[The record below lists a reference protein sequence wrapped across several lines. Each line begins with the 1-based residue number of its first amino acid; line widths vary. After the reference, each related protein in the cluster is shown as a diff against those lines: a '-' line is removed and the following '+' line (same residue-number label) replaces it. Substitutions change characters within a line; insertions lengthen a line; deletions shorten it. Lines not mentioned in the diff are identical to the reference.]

1 MTTDRLERAMRLLRA
16 TVAPAALLLLA
27 AAGVKAQEGTVTGRV
42 TDRSSLAP
50 LAGAQVFLPGTQL
63 GTLTD
68 DKGDYRITGV
78 PPGSHELRVRLIG
91 YKSEVRNV
99 TVEEGGTLTADFQLS
114 VSAVSL
120 EEVVVTAT
128 GTQRQRELGHA
139 VSTIDAA
146 SQVRKSESQS
156 ITNLIQGNATGVSI
170 RQSSGSVG
178 TGATIKIRGN
188 SSIGL
193 DNTPLIYVDGVR
205 VSNANDVSTPNF
217 TLDVGGQQP
226 SRLNDLNPQ
235 DIETIDVLKGPSA
248 VTLYGTEAAAGVILI
263 TTKKGREGQTR
274 YNFRAE
280 VGGNWD
286 ATRWGSRA
294 FNPATDFASLGFGK
308 DTVYLMDLLDGEPGV
323 QPPFRTGLQNTY
335 ASSVRGGR
343 QDIDYYL
350 SGQYES
356 LQGNLAGNRV
366 TRWNARGNLSIH
378 PSDKVDITVSNGY
391 VSNTTLLPQNDN
403 NGAGYIFQGT
413 LGDPSLVPMDRRDP
427 NTGAG
432 PVRTCATAFEVSRA
446 GLGPAFGAADNSLA
460 ATTEAFCGSP
470 LGVFPSFS
478 DVGLY
483 HTEENVD
490 RYTGSATVTYRP
502 ASMWTNR
509 VTVGLDQFSDYG
521 FFLQPVVPR
530 LANIDPDFGRGFLQR
545 ENTNNTNLT
554 LQATSA
560 VDVSFTDEL
569 ASTTTLGGQYFDQR
583 QKNVYAQ
590 GRTFPSGSPAVNNS
604 VANQGSDF
612 FTEVKTLGL
621 FGEQRFAWRDRVFLT
636 GGLRF
641 DDNSAFGSEL
651 GLTAYP
657 RVSLSYI
664 LSDESWFPEIFDQFK
679 LRGSWGES
687 GKQPGTNSSLALLT
701 PVSVPIADQE
711 ILGVTANRPGND
723 TLKPELD
730 KEIEVGFDA
739 SVLNG
744 RVSGS
749 FTWYRQTTRNAVVN
763 RPLQPSL
770 GFPNNA
776 IVNVGAMTNTGV
788 EASLDAVAFDR
799 PGLTW
804 EWRVQGSTNYNR
816 ITELPAPII
825 FGLSGSSQR
834 HQKGFP
840 FASYFANPVTVDA
853 AGRVT
858 IGDTAVYLGD
868 PTPNFT
874 GSLSSTLTLFDHLT
888 LYGLADWETGQQIY
902 SDNLRFMC
910 VSGGDCAESWQRE
923 SNGDL
928 SHQALAL
935 RASPLGI
942 GNYIFDTSYA
952 KLRTVS
958 ARVDLPA
965 EWIEP
970 FHVHSLAFS
979 VIGNNL
985 MTWTPY
991 LGADPE
997 INEAGQANATRADFF
1012 TLPPARSVTATI
1024 SVTF

>member
-1 MTTDRLERAMRLLRA
+1 MPSHEFERAKRLLGV
-16 TVAPAALLLLA
+16 TVASAVLLLLA
-27 AAGVKAQEGTVTGRV
+27 VAGVKAQEGAVTGRV
-42 TDRSSLAP
+42 TDESSLAP
-50 LAGAQVFLPGTQL
+50 LAGAQIFLPGTQL

-68 DKGDYRITGV
+68 DEGNYRIPGV
-78 PPGSHELRVRLIG
+78 PAGTHELRVRLIG
-91 YKSEVRNV
+91 YKSAVRNV
-99 TVEEGGTLTADFQLS
+99 TVGAGQTVTADFRLS

-120 EEVVVTAT
+120 QEVVVTAT
-128 GTQRQRELGHA
+128 GAQRQRELGHA

-146 SQVRKSESQS
+146 SQVQKSDSRT

-170 RQSSGSVG
+170 RQNSGSVG

-235 DIETIDVLKGPSA
+235 DIESIDVLKGPSA

-263 TTKKGREGQTR
+263 TTKKGRAGQTR
-274 YNFRAE
+274 YDLRAG

-286 ATRWGSRA
+286 ATHWGSRA
-294 FNPATDFASLGFGK
+294 FNPAADFASLGFGK
-308 DTVYLMDLLDGEPGV
+308 DTVYLMDLLDGAPGI

-335 ASSVRGGR
+335 AASARGGL

-366 TRWNARGNLSIH
+366 TKWNGRANLSLH
-378 PSDKVDITVSNGY
+378 PSDKVDISVSNGY

-403 NGAGYIFQGT
+403 NGAGYILQGS
-413 LGDPSLVPMDRRDP
+413 LGDPSLTPMDRVDP
-427 NTGAG
+427 NSGAG
-432 PVRTCATAFEVSRA
+432 PIRTCATAFEVSRA
-446 GLGPAFGAADNSLA
+446 GLGPTFGAADNSLA
-460 ATTEAFCGSP
+460 STTAAFCGSP

-502 ASMWTNR
+502 ASPWTNR
-509 VTVGLDQFSDYG
+509 FTVGLDQFSDYG

-560 VDVSFTDEL
+560 VDVSLTDDL
-569 ASTTTLGGQYFDQR
+569 ASTTTVGGQYFDQR

-604 VANQGSDF
+604 VTNQGNDF

-621 FGEQRFAWRDRVFLT
+621 FGEQRFAWRDRIFLT
-636 GGLRF
+636 GGIRF

-664 LSDESWFPEIFDQFK
+664 LSDESWFPTVFDQFK

-687 GKQPGTNSSLALLT
+687 GKQPSTNSSLALLT

-739 SVLNG
+739 SVLKG
-744 RVSGS
+744 RLGAS
-749 FTWYRQTTRNAVVN
+749 FTWYRQTTKNAVVN

-788 EASLDAVAFDR
+788 EASLDAVALDM

-804 EWRVQGSTNYNR
+804 EWRVQGSTNYNK

-840 FASYFANPVTVDA
+840 FGSYFSNPVTVGA
-853 AGRVT
+853 SGNVT

-874 GSLSSTLTLFDHLT
+874 GSVSSTLTLFAHVT

-910 VSGGDCAESWQRE
+910 VSGGDCAELWQRKA
-923 SNGDL
+923 NGDFTD
-928 SHQALAL
+928 QALAI

-958 ARVDLPA
+958 LRVDLPR
-965 EWIEP
+965 EWLAP
-970 FHVHSLAFS
+970 FGAQGVAFS
-979 VIGNNL
+979 LIGNNL
-985 MTWTPY
+985 MTWTSY

-1012 TLPPARSVTATI
+1012 TLPPARSVTATV